1 MVLIFMEKEL
11 IEKTILI
18 CSKSKRNWRVPFGRS
33 PWSLLARC
41 QIHLLDIL
49 STGSEG
55 DIIMILTFKS
65 PLCFVFQ
72 AAPVAEVIYIFL
84 NCITNGK

>member
-1 MVLIFMEKEL
+1 MVLIFMKKEL
-11 IEKTILI
+11 IEKNY
-18 CSKSKRNWRVPFGRS
+18 SVRSRNAIS
-33 PWSLLARC
+33 SLLARC